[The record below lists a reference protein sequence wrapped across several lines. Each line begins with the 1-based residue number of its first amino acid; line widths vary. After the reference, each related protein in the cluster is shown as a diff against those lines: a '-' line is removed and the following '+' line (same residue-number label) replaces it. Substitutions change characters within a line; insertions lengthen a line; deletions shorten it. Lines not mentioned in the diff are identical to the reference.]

1 MRNIQQYPDFHMR
14 VSAAVV
20 ADLYN
25 INLAL
30 LSLSPICLPFI
41 SFGSCASCIFSVW
54 HHFSPLVNLWLLSPL
69 TTFPQVFQDEISS
82 CCLLMLL
89 DFLNTSKCELATC
102 PGHGLSP
109 TGFLSKM
116 WFALF
121 SVVDQAL
128 VLVSDAVWLC
138 QFPVPDLAVFNQVA
152 LALFPSQNIQISVF
166 IIAFSFHQKSFH

>member
-1 MRNIQQYPDFHMR
+1 MR

-89 DFLNTSKCELATC
+89 DFLNTSKCELATA
-102 PGHGLSP
+102 HLSQTRFEP
-109 TGFLSKM
+109 HQFFVPDVIWPRFLSEI
-116 WFALF
+116 WFAPF
-121 SVVDQAL
+121 SVVD
-128 VLVSDAVWLC
+128 
-138 QFPVPDLAVFNQVA
+138 
-152 LALFPSQNIQISVF
+152 
-166 IIAFSFHQKSFH
+166 